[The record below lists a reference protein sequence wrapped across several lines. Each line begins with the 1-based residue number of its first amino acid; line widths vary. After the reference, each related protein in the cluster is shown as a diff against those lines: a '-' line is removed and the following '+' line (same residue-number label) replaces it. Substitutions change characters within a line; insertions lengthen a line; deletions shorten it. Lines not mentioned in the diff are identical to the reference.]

1 MLTNSQPWDNLR
13 FDSAGVDE
21 VRRKFFGTL
30 YNTYSFFALYANIDG
45 FDPKSAPV
53 AMSER
58 PEIDRW
64 VISLLNTLV
73 KDVTAAYE
81 DYDITTAG
89 RLIQDFVCD
98 HVSNW
103 YVRLG
108 RKRFW
113 GGTMDTDKLS
123 AYQTLYQ
130 ILVAVAKLAAP
141 IAPFFMD
148 RLYLDLVEGES
159 ESVHYVAMPAY
170 DETVVD
176 KDLEERMALAQRATS
191 MVLALRRKAEINVR
205 KPLSKIIIP
214 VIDAK
219 VKEQLEAVKELILN
233 EVNVKEAEFI
243 SDTTGLIT
251 KKIKPNFKTLG
262 KIYGKQMKE
271 IAAAF
276 GTLSQEVITAIQA
289 SENSGTGYVLSLPS
303 GDVTLN
309 KGDYEISSEDM
320 PGWLVATEGS
330 MTIALDVTI
339 TEALKQEGVAR
350 ELINRIQNL
359 RKSSGFEVT
368 DKVDVKIFAD
378 GEAYEEI
385 VASLANFADYVGSQ
399 TLALSVEAAQ
409 MSEAG
414 DAPEVEWN
422 EGAIRI
428 AVARR

>member
-1 MLTNSQPWDNLR
+1 
-13 FDSAGVDE
+13 
-21 VRRKFFGTL
+21 
-30 YNTYSFFALYANIDG
+30 
-45 FDPKSAPV
+45 
-53 AMSER
+53 
-58 PEIDRW
+58 
-64 VISLLNTLV
+64 
-73 KDVTAAYE
+73 
-81 DYDITTAG
+81 
-89 RLIQDFVCD
+89 
-98 HVSNW
+98 
-103 YVRLG
+103 
-108 RKRFW
+108 
-113 GGTMDTDKLS
+113 MDTDKLS

-130 ILVAVAKLAAP
+130 VLVAVAKLAAP

-176 KDLEERMALAQRATS
+176 KDLEQRMELAQRATS

-219 VKEQLEAVKELILN
+219 VKEQLEAVKTLILN

-243 SDTTGLIT
+243 SETAGLIT

-276 GTLSQEVITAIQA
+276 GTLSQEVISEIQA
-289 SENSGTGYVLSLPS
+289 AEVSGTGYVLSLAS

-320 PGWLVATEGS
+320 PGWLVATEGA

-339 TEALKQEGVAR
+339 TEELKQEGVAR

-359 RKSSGFEVT
+359 RKSSGFDVT

-378 GEAYEEI
+378 GEVYDEI
-385 VASLANFADYVGSQ
+385 AAALANFGEYVGSQ
-399 TLALSVEAAQ
+399 TLALSVAAAP
-409 MSEAG
+409 MAEAG

-422 EGAIRI
+422 EGVIRI
-428 AVARR
+428 AVSRR

>member
-1 MLTNSQPWDNLR
+1 
-13 FDSAGVDE
+13 V
-21 VRRKFFGTL
+21 
-30 YNTYSFFALYANIDG
+30 
-45 FDPKSAPV
+45 
-53 AMSER
+53 SER

-64 VISLLNTLV
+64 VISLLNSLV
-73 KDVTAAYE
+73 KDVVAAYE
-81 DYDITTAG
+81 DYDITSAG

-98 HVSNW
+98 HLSNW

-130 ILVAVAKLAAP
+130 VLVAVAKLAAP

-148 RLYLDLVEGES
+148 RLYLDLVEGE
-159 ESVHYVAMPAY
+159 ESVHYVAMPEY

-176 KDLEERMALAQRATS
+176 KDLEERMVLSQRATS

-214 VIDAK
+214 VIDAR
-219 VKEQLEAVKELILN
+219 VKEQLEQVKTLILS

-276 GTLSQEVITAIQA
+276 GTLSQEVINAIQT
-289 SENSGTGYVLSLPS
+289 SEASGTGYVLSLPS

-330 MTIALDVTI
+330 MTIALDITI
-339 TEALKQEGVAR
+339 TEELKQEGVAR

-359 RKSSGFEVT
+359 RKTSGFDVT
-368 DKVDVKIFAD
+368 DKIDITIFAD
-378 GEAYEEI
+378 GEDAAEI
-385 VASLANFADYVGSQ
+385 SASLANFSDYVAAQ
-399 TLALSVEAAQ
+399 TLALSVKATSLA
-409 MSEAG
+409 EAG

-422 EGAIRI
+422 DGTIRI
-428 AVARR
+428 SVIRR